1 MKMKNFEAQ
10 AALVW
15 AAPTLE
21 EKKDILLEMV
31 GQFHSKGQFNV
42 NVGRWTRSVEWC
54 KSKREAD
61 RMASSLALGEGL
73 KVLG

>member
-10 AALVW
+10 AQEVW

-21 EKKDILLEMV
+21 EKKNLLMEMV
-31 GQFHSKGQFNV
+31 NQFHSKGQFNV

-73 KVLG
+73 KVIG